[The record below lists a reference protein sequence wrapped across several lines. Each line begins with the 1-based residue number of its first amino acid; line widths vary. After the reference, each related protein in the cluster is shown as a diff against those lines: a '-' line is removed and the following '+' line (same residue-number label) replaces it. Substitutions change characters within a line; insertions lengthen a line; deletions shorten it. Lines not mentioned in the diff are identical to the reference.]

1 MVNTWFVDCL
11 LAKHTSPAAF
21 TIQYLS
27 HTKSPSFYSNLCFSA
42 PLLLSAGSIAPIAP
56 CRASASPI
64 DKRVA
69 FFFVTGK
76 PTVARNAADSALEV
90 SVSFQSIA
98 NSEPWW
104 SPNVHNGQRLGLVAR
119 HMSRRTRVQGKAVG
133 GSSGGDSHGSSGG
146 GVSPAGAAAGS
157 SSAGGGGTDELHG
170 YQGRWFCLVQ
180 APCHLIGDKPVKLKC
195 AKAVPGAFSLV
206 QVSLEEEN

>member
-1 MVNTWFVDCL
+1 MASEGGSPHPLFLSLSLSLL
-11 LAKHTSPAAF
+11 LA
-21 TIQYLS
+21 
-27 HTKSPSFYSNLCFSA
+27 
-42 PLLLSAGSIAPIAP
+42 GSVAPIAP

-76 PTVARNAADSALEV
+76 PPAARNAADSAREV

-104 SPNVHNGQRLGLVAR
+104 SPHVHNNQRLGLVAR
-119 HMSRRTRVQGKAVG
+119 HMSRRTRVQGKAAGGLNSSSSSVGGDPYGGVG
-133 GSSGGDSHGSSGG
+133 GS
-146 GVSPAGAAAGS
+146 PGAAA
-157 SSAGGGGTDELHG
+157 AADELHG

-180 APCHLIGDKPVKLKC
+180 APCHLIGDKPAKLKS

-206 QVSLEEEN
+206 QVGGGGQDFFYIYK

>member
-1 MVNTWFVDCL
+1 M
-11 LAKHTSPAAF
+11 
-21 TIQYLS
+21 
-27 HTKSPSFYSNLCFSA
+27 
-42 PLLLSAGSIAPIAP
+42 
-56 CRASASPI
+56 
-64 DKRVA
+64 
-69 FFFVTGK
+69 TGK
-76 PTVARNAADSALEV
+76 PTIARNAADSALEV

-119 HMSRRTRVQGKAVG
+119 HMSRRTRVQGKSVG
-133 GSSGGDSHGSSGG
+133 GATGGDPHGSGG
-146 GVSPAGAAAGS
+146 GY
-157 SSAGGGGTDELHG
+157 SSAGAGNTRGGADELHG

-206 QVSLEEEN
+206 QVSVHKGGIVVGGRGAREISFRWRR